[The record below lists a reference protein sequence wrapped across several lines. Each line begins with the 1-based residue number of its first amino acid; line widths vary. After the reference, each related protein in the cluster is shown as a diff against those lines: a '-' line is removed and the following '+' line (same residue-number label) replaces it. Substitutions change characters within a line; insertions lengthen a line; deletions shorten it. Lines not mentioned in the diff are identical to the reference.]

1 MAQRNTPLSEAER
14 KAILDLYD
22 QGKSRNAIA
31 TELGFSGYSVSKV
44 IREHGKAFPGAE
56 QTKAKS
62 EAWVKQAAE
71 RRQRLAEKMLSN
83 AERLAD
89 QMFAETTY
97 FDWGGKDHDLGEH
110 TVDEPTHADKLK
122 IAQAVQT
129 AAKTHV
135 DLVKADDKVEVDA
148 AQSMLTG
155 FGKMLGIL
163 PKDDDE

>member
-1 MAQRNTPLSEAER
+1 MARSTPLTQEER
-14 KAILDLYD
+14 KAILDLHE

-31 TELGFSGYSVSKV
+31 KELGFSGYTVSKV
-44 IREHGKAFPGAE
+44 VKEKGLAFPGAE
-56 QTKAKS
+56 QTQAKS
-62 EAWVKQAAE
+62 EAWVKAAAE
-71 RRQRLAEKMLSN
+71 RRQRLADKMLEN

-89 QMFAETTY
+89 QMFAEITY
-97 FDWGGKDHDLGEH
+97 FDWGGKDHDLDEH

-129 AAKTHV
+129 ATKTHI

-155 FGKMLGIL
+155 FGQMLGIL
-163 PKDDDE
+163 PKPDAE